1 MLILLITDPSVLNLL
16 LHVSSVYCVYL
27 LCPLSVLCVFT
38 HTYTYTHIHTYIYV
52 CSKVFFIL
60 FHLQNTLCNLFHMQ
74 VLNFKRA
81 VNFISWSVFFFS
93 PFYSFHSF
101 YSFVFPVSGSVW
113 YPAVSP
119 NMLNTHYYITPCYTK
134 YVQFFSC
141 DITTPPLR

>member
-60 FHLQNTLCNLFHMQ
+60 FHLQNTLCNLFHME

-81 VNFISWSVFFFS
+81 VNFISWSVFFFLLS
-93 PFYSFHSF
+93 IRFIHFILLFFLSLVVFGIQQSLQICLIHITILHPAIPNMCSF
-101 YSFVFPVSGSVW
+101 FPVILQL
-113 YPAVSP
+113 P
-119 NMLNTHYYITPCYTK
+119 H
-134 YVQFFSC
+134 
-141 DITTPPLR
+141 